1 MMSKIE
7 LADFTSAQQLC
18 LQSAVRCGGLAKI
31 GTEYAPRHHHERET
45 GRTYDTAT
53 VAQLMVRGMLTSSR
67 THSMHVLATDA
78 AMELLDYGSVARE
91 ISA

>member
-1 MMSKIE
+1 MMSKID

-18 LQSAVRCGGLAKI
+18 LQSAVRCGGLTKN
-31 GTEYAPRHHHERET
+31 GTEYAPRYHHEREV

-53 VAQLMVRGMLTSSR
+53 VAQLMLRGLLM
-67 THSMHVLATDA
+67 SMHALATDA
-78 AMELLDYGSVARE
+78 AIELLDYGSVARE